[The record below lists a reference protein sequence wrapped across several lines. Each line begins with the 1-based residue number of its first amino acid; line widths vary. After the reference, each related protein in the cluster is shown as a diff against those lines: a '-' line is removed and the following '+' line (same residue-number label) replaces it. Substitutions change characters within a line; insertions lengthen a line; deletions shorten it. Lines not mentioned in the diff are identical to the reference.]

1 MKLNSVDK
9 IMLNCA
15 NSLVNLLKNSY
26 LIKTPFC
33 KHIASYSNI
42 YQYVI
47 YCSFVKKLF
56 NKKDI
61 KILDWG
67 GQYGHVTK
75 ILSTYFTNVD
85 LYLPLSVGDYE
96 SKRFIKTFINEF
108 HEIFEIENTINGFQH
123 EIINLPDNSYDVVIS
138 SGVLEHVREEGKNK
152 EIDSLKEIHRVLKS
166 DGRFII
172 WNLPHKKSFVEFIN
186 KILGRSV
193 HEFKYTKNE
202 IIKLAFESNFEIE
215 FLDQHEIFHMSI
227 RRTLSLI
234 IGVKFAWIMDYKI
247 SKFPFIRNYFQN
259 FTIVLKKL

>member
-15 NSLVNLLKNSY
+15 NSLVNKLKNSY

-96 SKRFIKTFINEF
+96 IKRCIKTFINEF
-108 HEIFEIENTINGFQH
+108 HEIFEIKNTINGSQH
-123 EIINLPDNSYDVVIS
+123 EIINLPDNSHDVVIS

-152 EIDSLKEIHRVLKS
+152 EKLLTQ
-166 DGRFII
+166 
-172 WNLPHKKSFVEFIN
+172 IN
-186 KILGRSV
+186 
-193 HEFKYTKNE
+193 E
-202 IIKLAFESNFEIE
+202 
-215 FLDQHEIFHMSI
+215 
-227 RRTLSLI
+227 
-234 IGVKFAWIMDYKI
+234 
-247 SKFPFIRNYFQN
+247 
-259 FTIVLKKL
+259 